1 MALPEVYTANNLAQ
15 SMLKWSTTV
24 GVDLGWT
31 VPAEPE
37 ADPDDAGSL
46 EEPINDLLSEMY
58 FDSLELV
65 PAERHH
71 ELRLRAR
78 VHLWTFATE
87 SYVTAYSVGGLAR
100 TLARGQ
106 LFDHA
111 NLMLARAEQK
121 LAAFLLAEQLA
132 EGGPPIGTP
141 TSGTLYVIPVWGDPE
156 FDGYGGEPA

>member
-1 MALPEVYTANNLAQ
+1 MALPVVYTANELAQ

-24 GVDLGWT
+24 GIDLGWT
-31 VPAEPE
+31 VPDDGL
-37 ADPDDAGSL
+37 DPDDAGSL
-46 EEPINDLLSEMY
+46 EEPINDLLSEMH
-58 FDSLELV
+58 FDTLEDV
-65 PAERHH
+65 PPTRHH

-78 VHLWTFATE
+78 VQLWTFATE

-100 TLARGQ
+100 TMARGQ

-132 EGGPPIGTP
+132 EGGPPVGTP